1 MSVVDVETESLK
13 LNYFSKQLVMILIK
27 LYNNIHFTKK
37 KTKIILKIKR
47 SIYLKCVAFP
57 EQDPPFKHSDGLHGS
72 DSNWQFFPVYPAI
85 KV

>member
-1 MSVVDVETESLK
+1 MEIHISI
-13 LNYFSKQLVMILIK
+13 SKANRIT
-27 LYNNIHFTKK
+27 FKK
-37 KTKIILKIKR
+37 KYIKQ

>member
-1 MSVVDVETESLK
+1 MFDS
-13 LNYFSKQLVMILIK
+13 
-27 LYNNIHFTKK
+27 TKK
-37 KTKIILKIKR
+37 NVLKIKR

-57 EQDPPFKHSDGLHGS
+57 EHDPPFKHSDGLHGS

>member
-1 MSVVDVETESLK
+1 MSCYTVE
-13 LNYFSKQLVMILIK
+13 
-27 LYNNIHFTKK
+27 
-37 KTKIILKIKR
+37 IKR

-85 KV
+85 KVLKIEYTIL